1 MKWQAVV
8 DRFEGEIA
16 VLQCFDPDHNSQ
28 KRYYTVEMPRV
39 LLPQELKEGDYLTAN
54 WQIDPEGTKSA
65 RERVTSILERLANRN
80 QK

>member
-39 LLPQELKEGDYLTAN
+39 LLPQELKKVTISPLTGRLILKQPN
-54 WQIDPEGTKSA
+54 LPG
-65 RERVTSILERLANRN
+65 RESP
-80 QK
+80 QS